1 MYWYGYFTEVY
12 RKKPHHSKSHYLMT
26 LRSECVR
33 MAAVNIRYPTN
44 HLRARLGCE
53 YARTMYRFYRRN
65 ANGTRLGRWSWA
77 WGLRGHRRYQEYKP
91 TYRPHVLRGLD

>member
-1 MYWYGYFTEVY
+1 MYWYGYFTEIY

-33 MAAVNIRYPTN
+33 MDAVNIRYPTN

-65 ANGTRLGRWSWA
+65 ANGTRLGRTFRWS
-77 WGLRGHRRYQEYKP
+77 GLRRLNHEQTIKA
-91 TYRPHVLRGLD
+91 LRSSLNDKVPF

>member
-1 MYWYGYFTEVY
+1 MDWYAHFSEVY
-12 RKKPHHSKSHYLMT
+12 RKKPHYSKSHYLMT

-33 MAAVNIRYPTN
+33 MNAVNIRYPTN

-65 ANGTRLGRWSWA
+65 ANGTRLGRWSWT
-77 WGLRGHRRYQEYKP
+77 WVRKDMFV
-91 TYRPHVLRGLD
+91 HVMDRHVPLLSYISEEW